1 MKLPQRDEAAEY
13 YWTYIDKARQGD
25 LFENLAA
32 QSKELLQLLGSI
44 GEDASLHRYAPDKW
58 TIREVV
64 GHLNDTER
72 VFTTRAFWF
81 ARAFDTPLPS
91 FDQNV
96 AVGSSGA
103 NERSL
108 QSHLD
113 EFRAV
118 RSSTIALFENLPPD
132 AWDRRGIA
140 SGNPFTVR
148 ALAYMCVGHVTHHV
162 QILKEKY
169 LAQSVSRSAAL

>member
-1 MKLPQRDEAAEY
+1 MKPPERDEAAEY

-25 LFENLAA
+25 LFGNLAR
-32 QSKELLQLLGSI
+32 QGEELQQLLGSV
-44 GEDASLHRYAPDKW
+44 GDDLSLYRYAPDKW

-96 AVGSSGA
+96 AVVSAGA
-103 NERSL
+103 NDRSL
-108 QSHLD
+108 RSHLE
-113 EFRAV
+113 EFQAI
-118 RSSTIALFENLPPD
+118 RSSTRALFDNLPKD

-140 SGNPFTVR
+140 SGNPFSVR
-148 ALAYMCVGHVTHHV
+148 ALAFMCVGHVAHHV

-169 LAQSVSRSAAL
+169 LVQSVRV